1 MKYHYEHPENYPG
14 NEPTAGYKLKQ
25 DPPQRKPSA
34 QNQQWANNPT
44 YHNTQHEHREG
55 SLVPQCGHRQ
65 QIKGDDCA
73 TRPKFEAAHLRS
85 QADHPKAFRGKY
97 AHVQA
102 THQQLKPYLKKVTS
116 RSSLAASVS
125 VRYGNGSSGRRC
137 YSKSSLV
144 SYISTTPSTYK
155 SVKTSRSYKRQIS
168 FKHHNSRNARGDN
181 PNLTIRNG
189 TKKGVWDD
197 AEYREYL
204 DREYSPKFE
213 KPEPALP
220 PRGRRGTAGVAKRRS
235 TVVID
240 GLVLDRCY
248 PDGAQSLK
256 TPLIVENEDA
266 EKRRIASKEL
276 EEVCERAF
284 NGCAVSS
291 SFATLSTVKSIGHT
305 ANENIST
312 IGINTTSHRITRP
325 SSNQSIYTSTPSS
338 TENNPPSDDLA
349 RGRSDARS
357 ALRIFQDEENNTGK
371 GCFDDVIEHLDRL
384 MDSSS
389 KLRSIEKLRPASHG
403 GIPLGFERS
412 PLDLGDTPTM
422 MKQYLDEEER
432 DHQRYLV
439 ARATLR
445 NVSTPNPQRI
455 PTMDRV
461 DPQNKESVTKNTAPE
476 PALLNVRPKS
486 ALRGLIGTPRSETR
500 NTIRAVDEVLQFDT
514 PMPTPELR
522 LPIDLRNVQNDGSR
536 VADGDKWDSRLA
548 EAIEPATTT
557 TSNVANEPK
566 KKRSLMDIFTG
577 KKNTKTDKNKDKS
590 GNWKNLEVPDT
601 PGTFGTSIN
610 PSADVLDSGKGTFGR
625 RSGNVLRRFVSR
637 DAKKQLGLAD
647 DPGTESGLWDEGNM
661 ALNSVLGKLLV
672 VCFGQMY
679 VLLTFWNRRGK
690 SFVFLLLPWRVPER

>member
-14 NEPTAGYKLKQ
+14 NEPAAGYKHKQ
-25 DPPQRKPSA
+25 DSPQRKPSA
-34 QNQQWANNPT
+34 QNQQWANNLT
-44 YHNTQHEHREG
+44 YHSTQHEHRES
-55 SLVPQCGHRQ
+55 SLVPQHDHLQ
-65 QIKGDDCA
+65 QIRGDDYA
-73 TRPKFEAAHLRS
+73 TRPNFEAAHLRS
-85 QADHPKAFRGKY
+85 QADHIKAFRGRY
-97 AHVQA
+97 AHVQNA
-102 THQQLKPYLKKVTS
+102 QHKQLKPYLKRVTS
-116 RSSLAASVS
+116 RSSLATS
-125 VRYGNGSSGRRC
+125 VRYGNGNGGRRC

-144 SYISTTPSTYK
+144 SYISTTPSTYR

-168 FKHHNSRNARGDN
+168 FKHHNSRNARGDK
-181 PNLTIRNG
+181 PNLTVRNG
-189 TKKGVWDD
+189 TNKGVWDD
-197 AEYREYL
+197 AKYCEYL
-204 DREYSPKFE
+204 DREDSPKFE

-240 GLVLDRCY
+240 GLVLDRSY
-248 PDGAQSLK
+248 PDAAQSLK

-266 EKRRIASKEL
+266 ERRRIASKEL

-305 ANENIST
+305 ANESIST
-312 IGINTTSHRITRP
+312 IGTNTTSHHITCP
-325 SSNQSIYTSTPSS
+325 SSNQGTYTGTPNDI
-338 TENNPPSDDLA
+338 ENSPPSDDLA
-349 RGRSDARS
+349 RGRSDGRS
-357 ALRIFQDEENNTGK
+357 TLRIFQDEANNTDK

-403 GIPLGFERS
+403 GIPLGLGRS
-412 PLDLGDTPTM
+412 PLDSGDTPAM

-455 PTMDRV
+455 PTMDRIH
-461 DPQNKESVTKNTAPE
+461 PQDKESTTKNTALE
-476 PALLNVRPKS
+476 PALLKVRPKS
-486 ALRGLIGTPRSETR
+486 VLRGLMETPRSETR
-500 NTIRAVDEVLQFDT
+500 NTIRAVNEVLRFDA

-522 LPIDLRNVQNDGSR
+522 LPVDLRGVQNDRLR
-536 VADGDKWDSRLA
+536 VASGDEWDSRLA
-548 EAIEPATTT
+548 EAIKPATII
-557 TSNVANEPK
+557 SAANEPK

-590 GNWKNLEVPDT
+590 GKEKTLLQVPDT
-601 PGTFGTSIN
+601 PGIFDTSTN
-610 PSADVLDSGKGTFGR
+610 PSVDVLDVGKGTFGR

-637 DAKKQLGLAD
+637 DAKKELGLAD
-647 DPGTESGLWDEGNM
+647 DAGTVSRLWDEENV
-661 ALNSVLGKLLV
+661 ALNSVLGKLL
-672 VCFGQMY
+672 
-679 VLLTFWNRRGK
+679 
-690 SFVFLLLPWRVPER
+690 SFVLTTCMFY